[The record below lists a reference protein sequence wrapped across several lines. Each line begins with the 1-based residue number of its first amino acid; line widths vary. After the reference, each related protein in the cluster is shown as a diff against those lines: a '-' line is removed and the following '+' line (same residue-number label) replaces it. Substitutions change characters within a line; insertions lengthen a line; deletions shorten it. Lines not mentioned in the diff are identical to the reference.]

1 MAPSRR
7 WSVWS
12 VCAAVAVAGS
22 VLSLVWTERASTQGV
37 PNIPGWRCYAAKT
50 AKGTA
55 KFAARDVSWNGSLQ
69 ISDATVVKPVAYC
82 DAVNSSQINN
92 TVSALA
98 CYKIKDVQG
107 TPKFAAAQIN
117 ISGPFGNET
126 LALTKSKT
134 VCVAVSSNPNP

>member
-22 VLSLVWTERASTQGV
+22 VLSLVWTENASTQGV

-55 KFAARDVSWNGSLQ
+55 KFTERDVFWNGSLQ
-69 ISDATVVKPVAYC
+69 QSAATVLKPVAYC
-82 DAVNSSQINN
+82 DQVNQSQINN
-92 TVSALA
+92 TASALA
-98 CYKIKDVQG
+98 CYKIKDVKG
-107 TPKFAAAQIN
+107 TPKFLATHIN
-117 ISGPFGNET
+117 ISTPFGAES
-126 LALTKSKT
+126 LDLKKSKT
-134 VCVAVSSNPNP
+134 VCVSVNPIP

>member
-1 MAPSRR
+1 MASSRR

-22 VLSLVWTERASTQGV
+22 VLSLVWTESASTQGV

-55 KFAARDVSWNGSLQ
+55 KFTARDVFWNGSLQ
-69 ISDATVVKPVAYC
+69 QSAATVLKPVAYC
-82 DAVNSSQINN
+82 DPVNNSQINN

-98 CYKIKDVQG
+98 CYKIKDVQS
-107 TPKFAAAQIN
+107 TPKFAGAQIN
-117 ISGPFGNET
+117 ISTPFGDET
-126 LALTKSKT
+126 LDLKKSNT
-134 VCVAVSSNPNP
+134 VCVSVSSIP